1 MVVELSHGPR
11 EDAGLNSSLTIA
23 LDAMGGDRAPELVVE
38 GTAIA
43 QKRYPDAQFLLVGDE
58 AELGPL
64 FDRYPTMREGV
75 HVRHTEESVGDE
87 DKPSQ
92 ALRHGTRSSMRVAVD
107 AVRDGEAAG
116 VVSAGNTGA
125 LMAMAKFVLKT
136 LPGIDRPAMVGF
148 FPTQRNE
155 SCMLDLGANV
165 DCDAN
170 TLVQFAVMGAAF
182 ARIVLGIARPTV
194 GLLNVGVEELKGNDA
209 VKTAGQMLKEADLP
223 MEFFGFVEGDDLAAG
238 TVDVFVTDGFTGNVA
253 LKTAEGT
260 ARLYTSFLASAFRRS
275 LLSRIGYLL
284 AKPALESLRKRVD
297 PRVYN
302 GAVFV
307 GLNGIVVKSHGST
320 DAMGFASAIGVA
332 VDMAKGRI
340 SERIVADFQRFG
352 ASAAGPENRL
362 AVS

>member
-1 MVVELSHGPR
+1 MRALLSPR
-11 EDAGLNSSLTIA
+11 N
-23 LDAMGGDRAPELVVE
+23 
-38 GTAIA
+38 AI
-43 QKRYPDAQFLLVGDE
+43 PDAQFLLVGDE

-64 FDRYPTMREGV
+64 FDRYPAVRDGV

-92 ALRHGTRSSMRVAVD
+92 ALRHGTHSSMRVAVD
-107 AVRDGEAAG
+107 AVRGGEAAG

-148 FPTQRNE
+148 FPTRRNE

-223 MEFFGFVEGDDLAAG
+223 MDFFGFVEGDDLAAG

-307 GLNGIVVKSHGST
+307 GLNGSSSRATAARMPWGSPAPSASRST
-320 DAMGFASAIGVA
+320 WPRAGSASVSWTIFSASALRPRVQKIASPFPESCGVP
-332 VDMAKGRI
+332 
-340 SERIVADFQRFG
+340 S
-352 ASAAGPENRL
+352 
-362 AVS
+362 